1 MYLLFFVLFLYEFN
15 TNMATK
21 PRTKYHYF
29 GIGMTRNMMEEIR
42 KECFQLQIS
51 KQDFMR
57 ALVRD
62 YFLRNKGID
71 IFLQIK
77 EKLYNPNENE

>member
-1 MYLLFFVLFLYEFN
+1 
-15 TNMATK
+15 
-21 PRTKYHYF
+21 
-29 GIGMTRNMMEEIR
+29 MEEIR

-71 IFLQIK
+71 IYLQKK
-77 EKLYNPNENE
+77 EKLFNPNENE